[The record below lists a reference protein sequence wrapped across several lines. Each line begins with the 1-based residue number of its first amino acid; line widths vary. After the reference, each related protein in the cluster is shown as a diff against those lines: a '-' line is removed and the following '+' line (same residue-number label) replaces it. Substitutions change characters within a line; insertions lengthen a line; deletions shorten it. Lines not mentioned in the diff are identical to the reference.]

1 MDVLI
6 NEERMDFDEQSRLDF
21 DGVFVINENRSKISV
36 FLNSGVSMDVI
47 ATEEL
52 LLYEITI
59 PVKFKGT

>member
-1 MDVLI
+1 MFI

-21 DGVFVINENRSKISV
+21 DGVFVINENRSKLSV
-36 FLNSGVSMDVI
+36 FLNSGVSMDVK

>member
-1 MDVLI
+1 MFI

-21 DGVFVINENRSKISV
+21 NGVFVINDNRSKLSV
-36 FLNSGVSMDVI
+36 FLNSGVSMDVT

>member
-1 MDVLI
+1 MDVFI

-21 DGVFVINENRSKISV
+21 NGVFVINENRSKLSV
-36 FLNSGVSMDVI
+36 FLNSGVSMDVKAI
-47 ATEEL
+47 EEL